1 MCAIVLRYCRMAPI
15 ADVSREYKAA
25 ASSSRREQYLQV
37 AAKANLKLKD
47 QFNGVVAKWEQE
59 TSRLYDLIAKVE
71 KACGPRQFV
80 INRKTRMIHKV
91 LTTVTDVGM
100 KAIAYCGLK
109 YPLADVSMAMD
120 LPVAERNFYCS
131 TCLADVRATL
141 GGSATQV
148 G

>member
-1 MCAIVLRYCRMAPI
+1 MAPI
-15 ADVSREYKAA
+15 ADVARDYKTA
-25 ASSSRREQYLQV
+25 ASSSRREQIHQETV
-37 AAKANLKLKD
+37 KANLKLKD
-47 QFNGVVAKWEQE
+47 QFNNIVAKWEQE
-59 TSRLYDLIAKVE
+59 TSKLYNLIAKVE
-71 KACGPRQFV
+71 RSCGPRQFV
-80 INRKTRMIHKV
+80 INRKTRKIHKV

-100 KAIAYCGLK
+100 KAIAYCGFK

-141 GGSATQV
+141 GGGAKQV